1 VWQSLKGHASRAD
14 SLINITA
21 NGVAASYRFAR
32 CDWDKVKCRAWRET
46 NKDRH
51 DLFKKRQ

>member
-21 NGVAASYRFAR
+21 NGVAATYRSGR
-32 CDWDKVKCRAWRET
+32 GGWIKVKTTTWREQ
-46 NKDRH
+46 NQYRH
-51 DLFKKRQ
+51 ELFKRKN